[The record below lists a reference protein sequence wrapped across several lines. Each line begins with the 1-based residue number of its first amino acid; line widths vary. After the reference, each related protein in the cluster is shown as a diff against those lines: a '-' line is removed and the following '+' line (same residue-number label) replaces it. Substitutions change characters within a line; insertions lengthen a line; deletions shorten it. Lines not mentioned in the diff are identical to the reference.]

1 MTVGN
6 EIFVYNG
13 LPTRVVFGSG
23 TSARA
28 GEEARRIGV
37 KRPLVLSTP
46 EQKNEA
52 QALAAKL
59 GMDVA
64 GVFSGATMHTPVEV
78 TEKALHVVTD
88 SKADGTIA
96 LGGGST
102 TGLGRAV
109 ALRTD
114 LPQIVL
120 PTTYAGSEMTPILGE
135 TVDGKKSTQRTL
147 KVFPEVVVYD
157 PELTLTLPPD
167 VSVTSGINAVAHAV
181 EALYAKD
188 RIPLVSLMAVESIR
202 MFMRSLP
209 HILAKPLDLPVRSD

>member
-1 MTVGN
+1 MTIGN
-6 EIFVYNG
+6 EVFVYNG

-23 TSARA
+23 TSARV

-46 EQKNEA
+46 EQKDDA

-78 TEKALHVVTD
+78 TEKALHVVTE
-88 SKADGTIA
+88 SKADATIA

-102 TGLGRAV
+102 TGLGKAI

-120 PTTYAGSEMTPILGE
+120 PTTYAGSEMTNILGE
-135 TVDGKKSTQRTL
+135 TSEEIGR
-147 KVFPEVVVYD
+147 
-157 PELTLTLPPD
+157 
-167 VSVTSGINAVAHAV
+167 AHV
-181 EALYAKD
+181 
-188 RIPLVSLMAVESIR
+188 
-202 MFMRSLP
+202 
-209 HILAKPLDLPVRSD
+209 

>member
-1 MTVGN
+1 MTIGN
-6 EIFVYNG
+6 EVFVYNG

-23 TSARA
+23 TSTRV

-37 KRPLVLSTP
+37 KHPLVLSTP
-46 EQKNEA
+46 EQKSEA
-52 QALAAKL
+52 QSLAAKL

-78 TEKALHVVTD
+78 TEKALQVVTE

-102 TGLGRAV
+102 TGLGKAI

-120 PTTYAGSEMTPILGE
+120 PTTYAGSEMTNILGE
-135 TVDGKKSTQRTL
+135 TSEGRKKTWRSRPSARWPKACPQSSIGRATPPRARRRSTARGCAARCSARSAWLCITNFATSSAVRLICPTRRRTRL
-147 KVFPEVVVYD
+147 CC
-157 PELTLTLPPD
+157 LTW
-167 VSVTSGINAVAHAV
+167 
-181 EALYAKD
+181 
-188 RIPLVSLMAVESIR
+188 
-202 MFMRSLP
+202 
-209 HILAKPLDLPVRSD
+209 

>member
-1 MTVGN
+1 MQRNDSIALPTPCNEQCVPVARGHRMTIGH
-6 EIFVYNG
+6 ETFVYNG

-23 TSARA
+23 TSARV

-52 QALAAKL
+52 EALAAKL

-64 GVFSGATMHTPVEV
+64 GVFTGATMHTPVEV
-78 TEKALHVVTD
+78 TEKALYVVTET
-88 SKADGTIA
+88 KADGIIA

-102 TGLGRAV
+102 TGLGKAI

-120 PTTYAGSEMTPILGE
+120 PTTYA
-135 TVDGKKSTQRTL
+135 
-147 KVFPEVVVYD
+147 
-157 PELTLTLPPD
+157 
-167 VSVTSGINAVAHAV
+167 
-181 EALYAKD
+181 
-188 RIPLVSLMAVESIR
+188 
-202 MFMRSLP
+202 
-209 HILAKPLDLPVRSD
+209 